1 MAHDIPGDGR
11 RRGPDLSRTRETD
24 YRGSRRRE
32 FSGSGERG
40 YPVAR
45 DREYPGVPE
54 RESSAFHDRGYYERG
69 RHGSR
74 DGDPFRDSD
83 SDAHERS
90 FRGSDRGTRDERGE
104 SPPSDWPLESRD
116 TFGAGYP
123 GSGSYDGQSE
133 SLRTRP
139 EAPERA
145 TAAGRHGGASPARA
159 RNRGPKNW
167 QRSDERIRDDVCERL
182 SREYDLDVSDV
193 SVSVQQGTVTL
204 SGSVADRG
212 LKHRIEDIADDSPG
226 VRDVDNRLRVARDE
240 HGTRSGGGFWSEL
253 FGFEAGAKA
262 RDVMTREVLVI
273 GPQDMVQ
280 RAAQIM
286 KDADIG
292 SVPVCD
298 GRRLQGMITDRDIAV
313 RVAATARPS
322 DQTRVSDAMTSEV
335 FWCYEDEDIADA
347 LDKMGDRQVRRI
359 PVVDREKSLVG
370 IVSLGDMAT
379 QRGGTQVQ
387 SALEDISEPSLM
399 RH

>member
-1 MAHDIPGDGR
+1 
-11 RRGPDLSRTRETD
+11 
-24 YRGSRRRE
+24 
-32 FSGSGERG
+32 
-40 YPVAR
+40 
-45 DREYPGVPE
+45 
-54 RESSAFHDRGYYERG
+54 
-69 RHGSR
+69 
-74 DGDPFRDSD
+74 
-83 SDAHERS
+83 
-90 FRGSDRGTRDERGE
+90 
-104 SPPSDWPLESRD
+104 
-116 TFGAGYP
+116 
-123 GSGSYDGQSE
+123 
-133 SLRTRP
+133 
-139 EAPERA
+139 
-145 TAAGRHGGASPARA
+145 
-159 RNRGPKNW
+159 
-167 QRSDERIRDDVCERL
+167 
-182 SREYDLDVSDV
+182 
-193 SVSVQQGTVTL
+193 
-204 SGSVADRG
+204 
-212 LKHRIEDIADDSPG
+212 
-226 VRDVDNRLRVARDE
+226 
-240 HGTRSGGGFWSEL
+240 
-253 FGFEAGAKA
+253 
-262 RDVMTREVLVI
+262 MTREVLVI

-292 SVPVCD
+292 SVPVCA

>member
-145 TAAGRHGGASPARA
+145 TAAGRHGGTSPTTAPACATSTTGFASRGTSTGRAPVEDSGANSSGSRRA
-159 RNRGPKNW
+159 RR
-167 QRSDERIRDDVCERL
+167 R
-182 SREYDLDVSDV
+182 
-193 SVSVQQGTVTL
+193 VT
-204 SGSVADRG
+204 
-212 LKHRIEDIADDSPG
+212 
-226 VRDVDNRLRVARDE
+226 
-240 HGTRSGGGFWSEL
+240 
-253 FGFEAGAKA
+253 
-262 RDVMTREVLVI
+262 
-273 GPQDMVQ
+273 
-280 RAAQIM
+280 
-286 KDADIG
+286 
-292 SVPVCD
+292 
-298 GRRLQGMITDRDIAV
+298 
-313 RVAATARPS
+313 
-322 DQTRVSDAMTSEV
+322 
-335 FWCYEDEDIADA
+335 
-347 LDKMGDRQVRRI
+347 
-359 PVVDREKSLVG
+359 
-370 IVSLGDMAT
+370 
-379 QRGGTQVQ
+379 
-387 SALEDISEPSLM
+387 
-399 RH
+399 